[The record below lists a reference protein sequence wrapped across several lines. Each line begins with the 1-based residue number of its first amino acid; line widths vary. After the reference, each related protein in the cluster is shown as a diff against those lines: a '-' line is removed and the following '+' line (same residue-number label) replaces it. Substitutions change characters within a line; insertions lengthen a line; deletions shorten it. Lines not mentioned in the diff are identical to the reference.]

1 MSHDIRTPIN
11 GICGMLDMA
20 DHYADDMKKQT
31 EYRVKIKGASHLLL
45 ELVNEILDMSKLE
58 SDEVVLEESPFNLSS
73 ISREVLV
80 VIGQIA
86 AEQNIRIVWEKKR
99 NHTPASYRKPGICET
114 GDDEYSVECS
124 EI

>member
-31 EYRVKIKGASHLLL
+31 EYRAKIKGASYLLL

-86 AEQNIRIVWEKKR
+86 AEQNIRIVWEKKKS
-99 NHTPASYRKPGICET
+99 HTGIYRKPGICET
-114 GDDEYSVECS
+114 GDDEYPVECS

>member
-1 MSHDIRTPIN
+1 M
-11 GICGMLDMA
+11 
-20 DHYADDMKKQT
+20 
-31 EYRVKIKGASHLLL
+31 L

-80 VIGQIA
+80 VIGQICRRT
-86 AEQNIRIVWEKKR
+86 EYPDRVGEKR

-114 GDDEYSVECS
+114 GDDEHPVECS